1 MSMTAVHLNHRHAGL
16 GFIGIVISA
25 HVGAMY
31 ILVPVFGVLTDRLS
45 AVATITMRHGAHSPC
60 LRDRRGSAARSEHG
74 AGGDHAAGHWLVR
87 HPRGILGSARRR
99 VAHQFLR
106 QLPGPFRLGHE
117 HLWRCR
123 RTAGWAHRQ
132 CDGPRVSSRQ
142 QSESLLLSRS
152 RSRSCSFPVRAGERP
167 SRPSRSLA
175 RGIRRD
181 AAPVVRPRLGRTYS

>member
-1 MSMTAVHLNHRHAGL
+1 MSMTAVHLNHHHAGL

-99 VAHQFLR
+99 VAHQFSR
-106 QLPGPFRLGHE
+106 QLPRPFRLGHE

-132 CDGPRVSSRQ
+132 CDGPRVPRGSSRNRYCYPGHAHAAARFPFEQ
-142 QSESLLLSRS
+142 ESGRVGRRVVSRGVS
-152 RSRSCSFPVRAGERP
+152 GVTPRP
-167 SRPSRSLA
+167 
-175 RGIRRD
+175 
-181 AAPVVRPRLGRTYS
+181 